1 MIETQII
8 HAEGKPIAV
17 ILDYREYLNLK
28 ESAGD
33 REDYESAI
41 KVRKNNKKWMKHEDL
56 KKELGL

>member
-17 ILDYREYLNLK
+17 ILDNQEYLNLK
-28 ESAGD
+28 ESAED